1 MNIIDLGVRCMF
13 TYIELSNFKSFG
25 NIRFDF
31 RKNKKQYKKFIAIY
45 GENGSGKSNF
55 VSAIELLSHTVTS
68 FVNIKHIKQ
77 LRMMLEK
84 DEANKELLSEDWFKN
99 IGFLDISQNLKNCRM
114 IDNNDI
120 STVTYGFLIDEV
132 EGYYTFSF
140 DDKTIVRE
148 ELYYLNNKQRGK
160 LFTIENKDS
169 NIISY
174 ISQYLFKDNKY
185 ENDIMELSEMYWGK
199 HSFLA
204 LILGEIKE
212 KNKKY
217 IATNISENLIKVIDG
232 FMQIFISCKS
242 SRYQTSI
249 TGGSNFKFRDF
260 ENVDIKLQNEKQK
273 KELELIEKILKDFY
287 TQAYTDIIDIYYEQV
302 PTPGNNQI
310 ARYKLYGKKIIAGK
324 TRVIPFSLESAGTQ
338 NVLSVLRAILEAI
351 NGQTVVYDEIDNG
364 IHDLLMKNILISLK
378 DEITGQLIITTHN
391 TLLLEEL
398 DSKSAYVIYT
408 DFDGNKDARC
418 FDDYDIRIQ
427 STNNARKLYLNG
439 IFGGIPYNSEIDY
452 SKMHIEKNNLEE

>member
-1 MNIIDLGVRCMF
+1 MKC
-13 TYIELSNFKSFG
+13 
-25 NIRFDF
+25 
-31 RKNKKQYKKFIAIY
+31 
-45 GENGSGKSNF
+45 
-55 VSAIELLSHTVTS
+55 
-68 FVNIKHIKQ
+68 
-77 LRMMLEK
+77 
-84 DEANKELLSEDWFKN
+84 
-99 IGFLDISQNLKNCRM
+99 IGA
-114 IDNNDI
+114 
-120 STVTYGFLIDEV
+120 
-132 EGYYTFSF
+132 
-140 DDKTIVRE
+140 
-148 ELYYLNNKQRGK
+148 
-160 LFTIENKDS
+160 
-169 NIISY
+169 
-174 ISQYLFKDNKY
+174 
-185 ENDIMELSEMYWGK
+185 K

>member
-140 DDKTIVRE
+140 DYKTIVRE

-174 ISQYLFKDNKY
+174 ISQYLFKDKKY

>member
-84 DEANKELLSEDWFKN
+84 DEANKELLTEDWFKN

-174 ISQYLFKDNKY
+174 ISQYLFKDKKY

>member
-174 ISQYLFKDNKY
+174 ISQYLFKDKKY

-199 HSFLA
+199 
-204 LILGEIKE
+204 
-212 KNKKY
+212 
-217 IATNISENLIKVIDG
+217 T
-232 FMQIFISCKS
+232 
-242 SRYQTSI
+242 
-249 TGGSNFKFRDF
+249 
-260 ENVDIKLQNEKQK
+260 
-273 KELELIEKILKDFY
+273 
-287 TQAYTDIIDIYYEQV
+287 
-302 PTPGNNQI
+302 
-310 ARYKLYGKKIIAGK
+310 
-324 TRVIPFSLESAGTQ
+324 
-338 NVLSVLRAILEAI
+338 
-351 NGQTVVYDEIDNG
+351 
-364 IHDLLMKNILISLK
+364 
-378 DEITGQLIITTHN
+378 
-391 TLLLEEL
+391 
-398 DSKSAYVIYT
+398 
-408 DFDGNKDARC
+408 
-418 FDDYDIRIQ
+418 
-427 STNNARKLYLNG
+427 
-439 IFGGIPYNSEIDY
+439 
-452 SKMHIEKNNLEE
+452 

>member
-1 MNIIDLGVRCMF
+1 MF

-174 ISQYLFKDNKY
+174 ISQYLFKDKKY

-242 SRYQTSI
+242 SRYQTTI

>member
-1 MNIIDLGVRCMF
+1 MF

-174 ISQYLFKDNKY
+174 ISQYLFKDKKY

>member
-13 TYIELSNFKSFG
+13 TYIELNNFKSFG

-174 ISQYLFKDNKY
+174 ISQYLFKDKKY

>member
-174 ISQYLFKDNKY
+174 ISQYLFKDKKY

-418 FDDYDIRIQ
+418 FDEYDIRIQ

>member
-1 MNIIDLGVRCMF
+1 MF

-174 ISQYLFKDNKY
+174 ISQYLFKDKKY

-391 TLLLEEL
+391 TLLLEL